1 MCSKIFRKSNR
12 LESKLYER
20 AQIYFITICTDD
32 KNTYCNDK
40 GLVSYLIRKLEN
52 QSMQDRCK
60 VLAYTF
66 MPDHCHLLV
75 YTEGNITII
84 DFIKKYKQITGY
96 YFKQKY
102 SKKLWQK
109 SYYDHIVRDSEDIDE
124 FIAYIFKNPVRS
136 GLVDDWYEY
145 PYSGSFEFEVK
156 EIEL

>member
-1 MCSKIFRKSNR
+1 
-12 LESKLYER
+12 
-20 AQIYFITICTDD
+20 
-32 KNTYCNDK
+32 
-40 GLVSYLIRKLEN
+40 
-52 QSMQDRCK
+52 MQDRCK